1 MPECLDCGNTE
12 QNPNPLDSCS
22 RPACDNPCGAG
33 PSNTPQCET
42 LPSQI
47 ENFTLQF
54 FGEVVKTEQNGKV
67 VWSLPCGLDI
77 GLPNNPRGVGE
88 GLACYFLRLFETGI
102 TGLKGDKGDQGN
114 AGVNGN
120 NAYSVTL
127 RSFHQPSLAAPSIQV
142 QTQFNPGV
150 GLDGSY
156 VFIDTSGWYQVTA
169 SDGQGNLSLV
179 LIKLSSTPAGAT
191 VAAGKLVIVTG
202 PPGASIKGDK
212 GDAGVPGPPGPAGPE
227 PTATNGF
234 YFPQGG
240 ATTNANPDV
249 TYAVL
254 NFTSSNMQFL
264 APKAGTYL
272 VVVATTIVANA
283 GATSSDGFFMKV
295 VDDSVASDVGVEMV
309 ETGFN
314 VGDHRVMS
322 ITAIVHTDSDNHT
335 ISVYGKQ
342 SVLGHLNAQGFRS
355 QLSWVR
361 LE

>member
-88 GLACYFLRLFETGI
+88 GLACYFLRLFENGI

-156 VFIDTSGWYQVTA
+156 VFIDTSGWYQVSA

-179 LIKLSSTPAGAT
+179 LIKLSSTAPGAT

-212 GDAGVPGPPGPAGPE
+212 GDAGIQGPVGPPGPE
-227 PTATNGF
+227 PTATNGVSL
-234 YFPQGG
+234 GG
-240 ATTNANPDV
+240 NTNANPDV

-254 NFTSSNMQFL
+254 NYTSGNLQFL

-272 VVVATTIVANA
+272 VNVTLDVVANA
-283 GATSSDGFFMKV
+283 GATTSDGAFMKL
-295 VDDSVASDVGVEMV
+295 VDDTVAADVSPEQVI
-309 ETGFN
+309 TGMN
-314 VGDHRVMS
+314 VGDHWQLCL
-322 ITAIVHTDSDNHT
+322 TAIVNTDSDNHT

-342 SVLGHLNAQGFRS
+342 SVQGHMNFQAARTILT
-355 QLSWVR
+355 WVR
-361 LE
+361 LS